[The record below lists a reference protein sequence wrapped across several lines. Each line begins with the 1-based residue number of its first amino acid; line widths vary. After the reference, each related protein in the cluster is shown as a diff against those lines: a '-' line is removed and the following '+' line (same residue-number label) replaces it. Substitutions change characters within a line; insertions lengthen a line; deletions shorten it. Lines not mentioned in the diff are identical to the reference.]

1 MKATLSRLIIVF
13 LAIVGGGFTSF
24 STITLAGG
32 PPPGKPSQPQAAP
45 ATTPSNSTPSNSN
58 SNSSN
63 AETNNIPPQF
73 PLPSARVG
81 AVNGVVTLKLINNA
95 NVPIQY
101 QVIGGTREEW
111 LVQNST
117 IQVQGSPPITLTY
130 RRQDGGLLLVQPKQ
144 TSPGVLEVQFRVT
157 NDLNIDTRS
166 LNITETGSVFLN

>member
-1 MKATLSRLIIVF
+1 MKITLSHLMIWL
-13 LAIVGGGFTSF
+13 LAIGGGFTALSA
-24 STITLAGG
+24 ITLAGG
-32 PPPGKPSQPQAAP
+32 PPPGKPVQPQAAP
-45 ATTPSNSTPSNSN
+45 ATTPSNSNSN

-63 AETNNIPPQF
+63 AEKNNIPPQF

-157 NDLNIDTRS
+157 NDFNIDTRS